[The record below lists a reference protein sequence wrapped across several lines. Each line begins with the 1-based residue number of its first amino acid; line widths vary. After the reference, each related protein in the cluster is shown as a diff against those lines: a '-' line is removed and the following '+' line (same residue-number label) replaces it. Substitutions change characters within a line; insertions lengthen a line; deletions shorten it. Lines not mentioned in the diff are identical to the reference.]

1 MQKLDRRSF
10 LRRASLGAAA
20 LAPILTL
27 RRKYAPE
34 LAIGFQ
40 TWVVREALAEDFAG
54 TLGSLADQGYET
66 LEMCS
71 PAGYSRF
78 GFGPIAELGT
88 ETIKSMITDAGLTCV
103 SSHFTPMELRSS
115 LEERIAFAHEFGL
128 SQMVI
133 SSPGIRADASLDD
146 WKRVSEDM
154 NSWGEAITG
163 SGLQFAY
170 HNHNFEFEKV
180 EGRLIYDILLD
191 ELDPEIVQ
199 MQFQVWVVSI
209 GYHAADYFR
218 AQPGRYIS
226 AHLADYSGK
235 DEEQVPVGQGVV
247 DWADFFEAASAG
259 GLKNMYVEMGPETL
273 AESAAYLHGLR

>member
-27 RRKYAPE
+27 RKRHAPD

-40 TWVVREALAEDFAG
+40 TWVVREALAGDFAG
-54 TLGSLADQGYET
+54 TLASLADQGYET

-71 PAGYSRF
+71 PAGYARF

-88 ETIKSMITDAGLTCV
+88 KTIKSMIADAGLTCT

-115 LEERIAFAHEFGL
+115 LEERIAFAHELGL

-133 SSPGIRADASLDD
+133 SSPGIRADTSLED
-146 WKRVSEDM
+146 WKRVSQDM
-154 NSWGEAITG
+154 NSWGEAITEA
-163 SGLQFAY
+163 GLLFAY
-170 HNHNFEFEKV
+170 HNHNFEFEEV
-180 EGRLIYDILLD
+180 DGRLIYDILLE
-191 ELDPEIVQ
+191 ELDPEVVK

-218 AQPGRYIS
+218 AHPGRYVS

-235 DEEQVPVGQGVV
+235 DDEQVPIGQGVV
-247 DWADFFEAASAG
+247 DWADFFKAASTG

>member
-1 MQKLDRRSF
+1 MHTLDRRSF
-10 LRRASLGAAA
+10 LRRATLGAAA

-27 RRKYAPE
+27 REKYAKD

-40 TWVVREALAEDFAG
+40 TWVVRESLAEDFAG
-54 TLGSLADQGYET
+54 TLGSMASQGYET

-71 PAGYSRF
+71 PAGYARF

-88 ETIKSMITDAGLTCV
+88 KSIRSMIADAGLTCV
-103 SSHFTPMELRSS
+103 SSHFTPMELRDNVQES
-115 LEERIAFAHEFGL
+115 IAFAHELGL

-133 SSPGIRADASLDD
+133 SSAGIREDASLED
-146 WKRVSEDM
+146 WKRVSADM
-154 NSWGEAITG
+154 NSWGEAINKA
-163 SGLQFAY
+163 GLQFAY
-170 HNHNFEFEKV
+170 HNHNFEFEEV

-191 ELDPEIVQ
+191 ELDPEVVK

-247 DWADFFEAASAG
+247 DWADFFEAGSTG
-259 GLKNMYVEMGPETL
+259 GLENIYVEMGPELL
-273 AESAAYLHGLR
+273 ADSAAYLHGLR

>member
-1 MQKLDRRSF
+1 MKKLDRRSF

-54 TLGSLADQGYET
+54 SLGSLADQGYET

-88 ETIKSMITDAGLTCV
+88 KTIKSMITDAGLTCD

-154 NSWGEAITG
+154 NSWGKAITE
-163 SGLQFAY
+163 SGLLFAY

-180 EGRLIYDILLD
+180 EGRLIYDILLE

-218 AQPGRYIS
+218 AHPGRYIS
-226 AHLADYSGK
+226 AHLADYSGT

-247 DWADFFEAASAG
+247 DWADFFEAASTG